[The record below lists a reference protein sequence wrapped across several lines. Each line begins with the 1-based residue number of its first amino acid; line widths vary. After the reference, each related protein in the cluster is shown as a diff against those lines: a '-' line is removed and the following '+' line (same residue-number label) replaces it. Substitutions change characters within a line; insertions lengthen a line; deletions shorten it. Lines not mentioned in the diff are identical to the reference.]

1 MDVIEKNLLRL
12 LDSEYD
18 HTWREELQK
27 LQLELSE
34 LDLQVFQI
42 SEKVNLFFG
51 NLRKGYW
58 MRRLALSFNTAAKCQ
73 LENEES
79 LIIAIERLNGP
90 SDFDYSQ

>member
-1 MDVIEKNLLRL
+1 MIEKNLLRL
-12 LDSEYD
+12 LDSGYD

-42 SEKVNLFFG
+42 SVKVNLSFR
-51 NLRKGYW
+51 NLPKGYW
-58 MRRLALSFNTAAKCQ
+58 MRRLALSINTAAKCQ
-73 LENEES
+73 LESEDS
-79 LIIAIERLNGP
+79 LLVAIERLNGP